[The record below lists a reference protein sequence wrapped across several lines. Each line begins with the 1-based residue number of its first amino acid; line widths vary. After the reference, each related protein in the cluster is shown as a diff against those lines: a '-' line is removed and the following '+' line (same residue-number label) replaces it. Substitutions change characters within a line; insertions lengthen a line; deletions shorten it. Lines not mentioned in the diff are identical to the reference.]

1 MPAVRD
7 SALAPPIAW
16 SSRRAWCIGRRWPEL
31 VWLRPIAPAT
41 AFWCPTCWGNGRIY
55 AMARSGRGPD
65 PPAAALGVRGHGP
78 GAVGHPE
85 KPGEAAR

>member
-16 SSRRAWCIGRRWPEL
+16 SSRRAWRIGRRWPEL

-55 AMARSGRGPD
+55 AMARSGEGLIPLRP
-65 PPAAALGVRGHGP
+65 RWEC
-78 GAVGHPE
+78 VGTGRVP
-85 KPGEAAR
+85 